1 MKKRKITMLFLIAGL
16 LFSGC
21 GKSDAS
27 DATDISSVKLK
38 SNQKIVIGK
47 ITEIAGN
54 EMTYTILKKVSAKSS
69 SSDQSKSDNS
79 GNAPDQ
85 SSNSNDSSNAG
96 NTPDQSS
103 SSNDSSNSGNASDQG
118 SNGNDSNNSGNTSG
132 QSKNGNSSSS
142 SSSDTKGSNNDFGG
156 MLAMQNGSRGQ
167 GQMPLGGQGDA
178 PGNPPDANGMQ
189 DQQNSTSDNST
200 GSDSSK
206 SKSTSKSKSNTNSKK
221 KGMTMYT
228 STNKS
233 ATMTIPVG
241 TDVITS
247 LGNKTTFSRLSNGD
261 VIKMIVETDQDG
273 NKVIVGIWMV

>member
-1 MKKRKITMLFLIAGL
+1 MEAYMKKRKITMLFLIAGL

-27 DATDISSVKLK
+27 DATDISSVELK

-69 SSDQSKSDNS
+69 SSDQSKSGNS

-156 MLAMQNGSRGQ
+156 MPAMQNG
-167 GQMPLGGQGDA
+167 
-178 PGNPPDANGMQ
+178 
-189 DQQNSTSDNST
+189 
-200 GSDSSK
+200 SSK

-221 KGMTMYT
+221 KSATMYT

>member
-1 MKKRKITMLFLIAGL
+1 MLFLIAGL

-27 DATDISSVKLK
+27 DATDISSIELK
-38 SNQKIVIGK
+38 SSQKIVIGK

-54 EMTYTILKKVSAKSS
+54 EMTYTILKKASAKSS
-69 SSDQSKSDNS
+69 FSDQSKSGNS

-85 SSNSNDSSNAG
+85 NGNGNDSSNAG

-118 SNGNDSNNSGNTSG
+118 SNDNDSS
-132 QSKNGNSSSS
+132 NGS
-142 SSSDTKGSNNDFGG
+142 GG
-156 MLAMQNGSRGQ
+156 MPAMQN
-167 GQMPLGGQGDA
+167 
-178 PGNPPDANGMQ
+178 
-189 DQQNSTSDNST
+189 
-200 GSDSSK
+200 DSSK

-221 KGMTMYT
+221 KSMTMYT

>member
-1 MKKRKITMLFLIAGL
+1 MEAYMKKRKITMLFLIAGL

-27 DATDISSVKLK
+27 DATDISSVELK
-38 SNQKIVIGK
+38 SSQKIVIGK

-54 EMTYTILKKVSAKSS
+54 EMTYTILKKASAKSS
-69 SSDQSKSDNS
+69 SSDQSKNSNS
-79 GNAPDQ
+79 GNEPDQ
-85 SSNSNDSSNAG
+85 NGNGNDSSNAG

-118 SNGNDSNNSGNTSG
+118 SNDNDSS
-132 QSKNGNSSSS
+132 NGS
-142 SSSDTKGSNNDFGG
+142 GG
-156 MLAMQNGSRGQ
+156 MPAMQNG
-167 GQMPLGGQGDA
+167 
-178 PGNPPDANGMQ
+178 
-189 DQQNSTSDNST
+189 
-200 GSDSSK
+200 SSK

-221 KGMTMYT
+221 KSMTMYT

>member
-54 EMTYTILKKVSAKSS
+54 EMTYTILKKASAKSS
-69 SSDQSKSDNS
+69 SSDQSKNSNS

-85 SSNSNDSSNAG
+85 NGNGNDSSNAG

-118 SNGNDSNNSGNTSG
+118 SNDNDSS
-132 QSKNGNSSSS
+132 NGS
-142 SSSDTKGSNNDFGG
+142 GG
-156 MLAMQNGSRGQ
+156 MPAIQNG
-167 GQMPLGGQGDA
+167 
-178 PGNPPDANGMQ
+178 
-189 DQQNSTSDNST
+189 
-200 GSDSSK
+200 SSK

-221 KGMTMYT
+221 KSMTMYT

>member
-1 MKKRKITMLFLIAGL
+1 MEAYMKKRKITVLFLIAGL

-69 SSDQSKSDNS
+69 SSDQSKSGNS

-85 SSNSNDSSNAG
+85 SSNSNDSGNAG

-156 MLAMQNGSRGQ
+156 MPAMQNG
-167 GQMPLGGQGDA
+167 
-178 PGNPPDANGMQ
+178 
-189 DQQNSTSDNST
+189 
-200 GSDSSK
+200 SSK

>member
-1 MKKRKITMLFLIAGL
+1 MEAYMKKRKITVLFLIAGL

-69 SSDQSKSDNS
+69 SSDQSKSGNS

-118 SNGNDSNNSGNTSG
+118 SNDNDSS
-132 QSKNGNSSSS
+132 NGS
-142 SSSDTKGSNNDFGG
+142 GG
-156 MLAMQNGSRGQ
+156 MPAMQN
-167 GQMPLGGQGDA
+167 
-178 PGNPPDANGMQ
+178 
-189 DQQNSTSDNST
+189 
-200 GSDSSK
+200 DSSK
-206 SKSTSKSKSNTNSKK
+206 SKSTLKSKSNTNSKK
-221 KGMTMYT
+221 KSMTMYT

>member
-1 MKKRKITMLFLIAGL
+1 MEAYMKKRKITMLFLIAGL

-54 EMTYTILKKVSAKSS
+54 EMTYTILKKASAKSS
-69 SSDQSKSDNS
+69 SSDQSKNSNS

-85 SSNSNDSSNAG
+85 NGNGNDSSNAG

-118 SNGNDSNNSGNTSG
+118 SNDNESSN
-132 QSKNGNSSSS
+132 
-142 SSSDTKGSNNDFGG
+142 GSGG
-156 MLAMQNGSRGQ
+156 MPAMQNG
-167 GQMPLGGQGDA
+167 
-178 PGNPPDANGMQ
+178 
-189 DQQNSTSDNST
+189 
-200 GSDSSK
+200 SSK

-221 KGMTMYT
+221 KSMTMYT

>member
-69 SSDQSKSDNS
+69 SSDQSKSGNS

-85 SSNSNDSSNAG
+85 SSNSNDSG
-96 NTPDQSS
+96 
-103 SSNDSSNSGNASDQG
+103 
-118 SNGNDSNNSGNTSG
+118 
-132 QSKNGNSSSS
+132 
-142 SSSDTKGSNNDFGG
+142 SSDTNGSSNGSGG
-156 MLAMQNGSRGQ
+156 MPAMQNGSSSQ
-167 GQMPLGGQGDA
+167 GQMPSGGQGDA

-189 DQQNSTSDNST
+189 DQQNSTSDSST

>member
-54 EMTYTILKKVSAKSS
+54 EMTYTILKKASAKSS
-69 SSDQSKSDNS
+69 SSDQSKNS
-79 GNAPDQ
+79 NSSNAPDQ
-85 SSNSNDSSNAG
+85 NGNGNDSSNAG

-118 SNGNDSNNSGNTSG
+118 SNDNDSS
-132 QSKNGNSSSS
+132 NGS
-142 SSSDTKGSNNDFGG
+142 GG
-156 MLAMQNGSRGQ
+156 MPAMQNGSSSQ
-167 GQMPLGGQGDA
+167 GQMPSGGQGDA

-189 DQQNSTSDNST
+189 DQQNSNSDSST

-221 KGMTMYT
+221 KSMTMYT

>member
-1 MKKRKITMLFLIAGL
+1 MEAYMKKRKITVLFLIAGL

-85 SSNSNDSSNAG
+85 SSNSNDSGNAG

-142 SSSDTKGSNNDFGG
+142 SSSDTKGSNNDSGG
-156 MLAMQNGSRGQ
+156 MPAMQNG
-167 GQMPLGGQGDA
+167 
-178 PGNPPDANGMQ
+178 
-189 DQQNSTSDNST
+189 
-200 GSDSSK
+200 SSK
-206 SKSTSKSKSNTNSKK
+206 SKSTSKSKSNANSKK
-221 KGMTMYT
+221 KSATMYT

>member
-54 EMTYTILKKVSAKSS
+54 EMTYTILKKASAKSS
-69 SSDQSKSDNS
+69 SSDQSKNSNS

-85 SSNSNDSSNAG
+85 NGNGNDSSNAG

-118 SNGNDSNNSGNTSG
+118 SNDNDSS
-132 QSKNGNSSSS
+132 NGS
-142 SSSDTKGSNNDFGG
+142 GG
-156 MLAMQNGSRGQ
+156 MPAMQNGSSSQ
-167 GQMPLGGQGDA
+167 GQMPSGGQGDA
-178 PGNPPDANGMQ
+178 PGNPPDAYGMQ
-189 DQQNSTSDNST
+189 DQQNSNSDSST

-221 KGMTMYT
+221 KSMTMYT

>member
-1 MKKRKITMLFLIAGL
+1 MKKRKITVLFLIAGL
-16 LFSGC
+16 LLSGC

-38 SNQKIVIGK
+38 SSQKIVIGK

-54 EMTYTILKKVSAKSS
+54 EMTYTILKKASAKSS
-69 SSDQSKSDNS
+69 SSDQSKNSNS

-85 SSNSNDSSNAG
+85 GSNDNDSSN
-96 NTPDQSS
+96 
-103 SSNDSSNSGNASDQG
+103 G
-118 SNGNDSNNSGNTSG
+118 S
-132 QSKNGNSSSS
+132 
-142 SSSDTKGSNNDFGG
+142 GG
-156 MLAMQNGSRGQ
+156 MPAMQNGSSSQ
-167 GQMPLGGQGDA
+167 GQMPSGGQGDA

-189 DQQNSTSDNST
+189 DQQNSNSDSST

-221 KGMTMYT
+221 KSMTMYT

>member
-54 EMTYTILKKVSAKSS
+54 EMTYTILKQTSAKSS
-69 SSDQSKSDNS
+69 SSDQSKNSNS

-85 SSNSNDSSNAG
+85 NGNGNDSSNAG

-118 SNGNDSNNSGNTSG
+118 SNDNDSS
-132 QSKNGNSSSS
+132 NGS
-142 SSSDTKGSNNDFGG
+142 GG
-156 MLAMQNGSRGQ
+156 MPAMQN
-167 GQMPLGGQGDA
+167 
-178 PGNPPDANGMQ
+178 
-189 DQQNSTSDNST
+189 
-200 GSDSSK
+200 DSSK

-221 KGMTMYT
+221 KSMTMYT

>member
-27 DATDISSVKLK
+27 DATDISSIELK

-69 SSDQSKSDNS
+69 SSDQSKSGNS

-85 SSNSNDSSNAG
+85 NGNGNDSSNAG

-103 SSNDSSNSGNASDQG
+103 SSNDSSNSGNVSDQG
-118 SNGNDSNNSGNTSG
+118 SNDNDSS
-132 QSKNGNSSSS
+132 NGS
-142 SSSDTKGSNNDFGG
+142 GG
-156 MLAMQNGSRGQ
+156 MPAMQNGSSSQ
-167 GQMPLGGQGDA
+167 GQMPSGGQGDA
-178 PGNPPDANGMQ
+178 PGNPSDANGMQ
-189 DQQNSTSDNST
+189 DQQNSNSDSST

-206 SKSTSKSKSNTNSKK
+206 SKSTSRSKSNTNSKK
-221 KGMTMYT
+221 KSMTMYT

>member
-27 DATDISSVKLK
+27 DATDISSIELK
-38 SNQKIVIGK
+38 SSQKIVIGK

-54 EMTYTILKKVSAKSS
+54 EMTYTILKKASAKSS
-69 SSDQSKSDNS
+69 FSDQSKSGNS

-85 SSNSNDSSNAG
+85 NGNGNDSSNAG

-118 SNGNDSNNSGNTSG
+118 SNDNDSS
-132 QSKNGNSSSS
+132 NGS
-142 SSSDTKGSNNDFGG
+142 GG
-156 MLAMQNGSRGQ
+156 MPAMQNGSSSQ
-167 GQMPLGGQGDA
+167 GQMPSGGQGDA

-189 DQQNSTSDNST
+189 DQQNSNSDSST

-221 KGMTMYT
+221 KSMTMYT

>member
-1 MKKRKITMLFLIAGL
+1 MKKRKITVLFLIAGL
-16 LFSGC
+16 LLSGC

-38 SNQKIVIGK
+38 SSQKIVIGK

-54 EMTYTILKKVSAKSS
+54 EMTYTILKKASAKSS
-69 SSDQSKSDNS
+69 SSDQSKN
-79 GNAPDQ
+79 
-85 SSNSNDSSNAG
+85 SNSVN
-96 NTPDQSS
+96 
-103 SSNDSSNSGNASDQG
+103 
-118 SNGNDSNNSGNTSG
+118 
-132 QSKNGNSSSS
+132 
-142 SSSDTKGSNNDFGG
+142 
-156 MLAMQNGSRGQ
+156 
-167 GQMPLGGQGDA
+167 A

-189 DQQNSTSDNST
+189 DQQNSNFDSST

-221 KGMTMYT
+221 KSMTMYT

>member
-54 EMTYTILKKVSAKSS
+54 EMTYTILKQTSAKSS
-69 SSDQSKSDNS
+69 SSDQSKNSNS

-85 SSNSNDSSNAG
+85 NGNGNDSSNAG

-118 SNGNDSNNSGNTSG
+118 SNDNDSS
-132 QSKNGNSSSS
+132 NGS
-142 SSSDTKGSNNDFGG
+142 GG
-156 MLAMQNGSRGQ
+156 MPAMQN
-167 GQMPLGGQGDA
+167 
-178 PGNPPDANGMQ
+178 
-189 DQQNSTSDNST
+189 
-200 GSDSSK
+200 DSSK

-221 KGMTMYT
+221 KSMIMYT

>member
-27 DATDISSVKLK
+27 DATDISSIELK
-38 SNQKIVIGK
+38 SNQKIAIGK

-69 SSDQSKSDNS
+69 SSDQSKSGNS

-103 SSNDSSNSGNASDQG
+103 SSNDSG
-118 SNGNDSNNSGNTSG
+118 
-132 QSKNGNSSSS
+132 
-142 SSSDTKGSNNDFGG
+142 SSDTNGSSNGSGG
-156 MLAMQNGSRGQ
+156 MPAMQN
-167 GQMPLGGQGDA
+167 
-178 PGNPPDANGMQ
+178 
-189 DQQNSTSDNST
+189 
-200 GSDSSK
+200 DSSK

-221 KGMTMYT
+221 KSMTMYT

>member
-27 DATDISSVKLK
+27 DATDISSVELK

-69 SSDQSKSDNS
+69 SSDQSKSGNS

-96 NTPDQSS
+96 NP
-103 SSNDSSNSGNASDQG
+103 
-118 SNGNDSNNSGNTSG
+118 
-132 QSKNGNSSSS
+132 
-142 SSSDTKGSNNDFGG
+142 
-156 MLAMQNGSRGQ
+156 
-167 GQMPLGGQGDA
+167 

-189 DQQNSTSDNST
+189 DQQNSTSDSST
-200 GSDSSK
+200 GLDSSK

>member
-1 MKKRKITMLFLIAGL
+1 MKKRKITVLFLIAGL
-16 LFSGC
+16 LLSGC

-38 SNQKIVIGK
+38 SSQKIVIGK

-54 EMTYTILKKVSAKSS
+54 EMTYTILKKASAKSS
-69 SSDQSKSDNS
+69 SSNQSKNSNDNSNS

-85 SSNSNDSSNAG
+85 NGNGNDSSN
-96 NTPDQSS
+96 
-103 SSNDSSNSGNASDQG
+103 G
-118 SNGNDSNNSGNTSG
+118 S
-132 QSKNGNSSSS
+132 
-142 SSSDTKGSNNDFGG
+142 GG
-156 MLAMQNGSRGQ
+156 MPAMQNGSSSQ
-167 GQMPLGGQGDA
+167 GQMPSGGQGDA

-189 DQQNSTSDNST
+189 DQQNSNSDSST

-221 KGMTMYT
+221 KSMTMYT

>member
-1 MKKRKITMLFLIAGL
+1 MEAYMKKRKITMLFLIAGL

-142 SSSDTKGSNNDFGG
+142 SLSDTKGSNNDSGG
-156 MLAMQNGSRGQ
+156 MPAMQNG
-167 GQMPLGGQGDA
+167 
-178 PGNPPDANGMQ
+178 
-189 DQQNSTSDNST
+189 
-200 GSDSSK
+200 SSK

>member
-27 DATDISSVKLK
+27 DATDISSVELK

-54 EMTYTILKKVSAKSS
+54 EMTYTILKKASAKSS
-69 SSDQSKSDNS
+69 FSDQSKSGNS

-85 SSNSNDSSNAG
+85 NGNGNDSSNAG

-118 SNGNDSNNSGNTSG
+118 SNDNDSS
-132 QSKNGNSSSS
+132 NGS
-142 SSSDTKGSNNDFGG
+142 GG
-156 MLAMQNGSRGQ
+156 MLAMQNGSSSQ
-167 GQMPLGGQGDA
+167 GQMPSGGQGDA

-189 DQQNSTSDNST
+189 DQQNSNSESST

-221 KGMTMYT
+221 KSMTMYT

>member
-27 DATDISSVKLK
+27 DATDISSVKWK
-38 SNQKIVIGK
+38 SSQKIVIGK

-69 SSDQSKSDNS
+69 SSDQSKNSNS

-85 SSNSNDSSNAG
+85 NGNGNDSSNAG

-118 SNGNDSNNSGNTSG
+118 SNDNDSS
-132 QSKNGNSSSS
+132 NGS
-142 SSSDTKGSNNDFGG
+142 GG
-156 MLAMQNGSRGQ
+156 MPAMQNGSSSQ
-167 GQMPLGGQGDA
+167 GQMQSGGQGDA

-189 DQQNSTSDNST
+189 DQQNSNSDSST

-221 KGMTMYT
+221 KSMTMYT

>member
-27 DATDISSVKLK
+27 DATDISSVELK

-54 EMTYTILKKVSAKSS
+54 EMTYTILKKASAKSS
-69 SSDQSKSDNS
+69 FSDQSKSGNS

-85 SSNSNDSSNAG
+85 NGNGNDSSNAG

-118 SNGNDSNNSGNTSG
+118 SNDNDSS
-132 QSKNGNSSSS
+132 NGS
-142 SSSDTKGSNNDFGG
+142 GG
-156 MLAMQNGSRGQ
+156 MPAKQNGSSSQ
-167 GQMPLGGQGDA
+167 GQMPSGGQGDA

-189 DQQNSTSDNST
+189 DQQNSNSDSST

-221 KGMTMYT
+221 KSMTMYT

>member
-27 DATDISSVKLK
+27 DATDISSVELK

-69 SSDQSKSDNS
+69 SSDQSKSGNS

-156 MLAMQNGSRGQ
+156 MPAMQNG
-167 GQMPLGGQGDA
+167 
-178 PGNPPDANGMQ
+178 
-189 DQQNSTSDNST
+189 
-200 GSDSSK
+200 SSK
-206 SKSTSKSKSNTNSKK
+206 SKSTSKSKSNANSKK
-221 KGMTMYT
+221 KSATMYT

>member
-1 MKKRKITMLFLIAGL
+1 MKKRKITVLFLIAGL

-69 SSDQSKSDNS
+69 SSDQSKSGNS

-85 SSNSNDSSNAG
+85 NGHGNDSSNAG

-118 SNGNDSNNSGNTSG
+118 SNDNDSS
-132 QSKNGNSSSS
+132 NGS
-142 SSSDTKGSNNDFGG
+142 GG
-156 MLAMQNGSRGQ
+156 MPAMQNGSSSQ
-167 GQMPLGGQGDA
+167 GQMPSGGQGDA

-189 DQQNSTSDNST
+189 DQQNSNSDSST

-206 SKSTSKSKSNTNSKK
+206 SKSTSRSKSNTNSKK
-221 KGMTMYT
+221 KSMTMYT

>member
-27 DATDISSVKLK
+27 DATDISSVELK

-69 SSDQSKSDNS
+69 SSDQSKSGNS

-156 MLAMQNGSRGQ
+156 MPAMQNG
-167 GQMPLGGQGDA
+167 
-178 PGNPPDANGMQ
+178 
-189 DQQNSTSDNST
+189 
-200 GSDSSK
+200 SSK

-221 KGMTMYT
+221 KSATMYT

>member
-69 SSDQSKSDNS
+69 SSDQSKSGNS

-85 SSNSNDSSNAG
+85 NGNGNDSSNAG

-118 SNGNDSNNSGNTSG
+118 SNDNDSS
-132 QSKNGNSSSS
+132 NGS
-142 SSSDTKGSNNDFGG
+142 GG
-156 MLAMQNGSRGQ
+156 MPAMQNG
-167 GQMPLGGQGDA
+167 
-178 PGNPPDANGMQ
+178 
-189 DQQNSTSDNST
+189 
-200 GSDSSK
+200 SSK

-261 VIKMIVETDQDG
+261 VIKMIVETDQDR

>member
-1 MKKRKITMLFLIAGL
+1 MLFLIAGL

-27 DATDISSVKLK
+27 DATDISSIELK
-38 SNQKIVIGK
+38 SSQKIVIGK

-54 EMTYTILKKVSAKSS
+54 EMTYTILKKASAKSS
-69 SSDQSKSDNS
+69 FSDQSKSGNS

-85 SSNSNDSSNAG
+85 NGNGNDSSNAG

-118 SNGNDSNNSGNTSG
+118 SNDNDSS
-132 QSKNGNSSSS
+132 NGS
-142 SSSDTKGSNNDFGG
+142 GG
-156 MLAMQNGSRGQ
+156 MPAMQNGSSSQ
-167 GQMPLGGQGDA
+167 GQMPSGGQGDA

-189 DQQNSTSDNST
+189 DQQNSNSDSST
-200 GSDSSK
+200 GSVSSK

-221 KGMTMYT
+221 KSMTMYT

>member
-1 MKKRKITMLFLIAGL
+1 MLFLIAGL

-27 DATDISSVKLK
+27 DATDISSVELK

-54 EMTYTILKKVSAKSS
+54 EMTYTILKKASAKSS
-69 SSDQSKSDNS
+69 FSDQSKSGNS

-85 SSNSNDSSNAG
+85 NGNGNDSSNAG

-118 SNGNDSNNSGNTSG
+118 SNDNDSS
-132 QSKNGNSSSS
+132 NGS
-142 SSSDTKGSNNDFGG
+142 GG
-156 MLAMQNGSRGQ
+156 MPAKQNGSSSQ
-167 GQMPLGGQGDA
+167 GQMPSGGQGDA

-189 DQQNSTSDNST
+189 DQQNSNSDSST

-221 KGMTMYT
+221 KSMTMYT

>member
-1 MKKRKITMLFLIAGL
+1 MLFLIAGL

-27 DATDISSVKLK
+27 DATDISSVELK

-54 EMTYTILKKVSAKSS
+54 EMTYTILKKASAKSS
-69 SSDQSKSDNS
+69 FSDQSKSGNS

-85 SSNSNDSSNAG
+85 NGNGNDSSNAG

-118 SNGNDSNNSGNTSG
+118 SNDNDSS
-132 QSKNGNSSSS
+132 NGS
-142 SSSDTKGSNNDFGG
+142 GG
-156 MLAMQNGSRGQ
+156 MPAMQNGSSSQ
-167 GQMPLGGQGDA
+167 GQMPSGGQGDA

-189 DQQNSTSDNST
+189 DQQNSNSDSST

-221 KGMTMYT
+221 KSMTMYT

>member
-1 MKKRKITMLFLIAGL
+1 MEAYMKKRKITMLFLIAGL

-69 SSDQSKSDNS
+69 SSDQSKSGNS

-118 SNGNDSNNSGNTSG
+118 SNGNDSNNSGNTSS

-156 MLAMQNGSRGQ
+156 MPAMQNG
-167 GQMPLGGQGDA
+167 
-178 PGNPPDANGMQ
+178 
-189 DQQNSTSDNST
+189 
-200 GSDSSK
+200 SSK

-221 KGMTMYT
+221 KSATMYT

>member
-1 MKKRKITMLFLIAGL
+1 MKKRKITVLFLIAGL

-69 SSDQSKSDNS
+69 SSDQSKSGNS

-118 SNGNDSNNSGNTSG
+118 SNDNDSS
-132 QSKNGNSSSS
+132 NGS
-142 SSSDTKGSNNDFGG
+142 GG
-156 MLAMQNGSRGQ
+156 MPAMQNG
-167 GQMPLGGQGDA
+167 
-178 PGNPPDANGMQ
+178 
-189 DQQNSTSDNST
+189 
-200 GSDSSK
+200 SSK

-221 KGMTMYT
+221 KSMTMYT

>member
-27 DATDISSVKLK
+27 DATDISSIELK

-69 SSDQSKSDNS
+69 SSDQSKSGNS

-156 MLAMQNGSRGQ
+156 MPAMQNG
-167 GQMPLGGQGDA
+167 
-178 PGNPPDANGMQ
+178 
-189 DQQNSTSDNST
+189 
-200 GSDSSK
+200 SSK

-221 KGMTMYT
+221 KSMTMYT

>member
-1 MKKRKITMLFLIAGL
+1 MKKRKITVLFLIAGL
-16 LFSGC
+16 LLSGC

-47 ITEIAGN
+47 IAEIAGN
-54 EMTYTILKKVSAKSS
+54 EMTYTILKKASAKSS
-69 SSDQSKSDNS
+69 SSDQSKNSNS
-79 GNAPDQ
+79 GNAPYQ
-85 SSNSNDSSNAG
+85 NGNGNDSSN
-96 NTPDQSS
+96 
-103 SSNDSSNSGNASDQG
+103 G
-118 SNGNDSNNSGNTSG
+118 S
-132 QSKNGNSSSS
+132 
-142 SSSDTKGSNNDFGG
+142 GG
-156 MLAMQNGSRGQ
+156 MPAMQNGSSSQ
-167 GQMPLGGQGDA
+167 GQMPSGGQGDA
-178 PGNPPDANGMQ
+178 PGNPPDTNGMQ
-189 DQQNSTSDNST
+189 DQQNSNSDSST

-221 KGMTMYT
+221 KSMTMYT

>member
-1 MKKRKITMLFLIAGL
+1 MKKRKITVLFLIAGL

-85 SSNSNDSSNAG
+85 SSNSNDSGNAG
-96 NTPDQSS
+96 NSPDQSS

-142 SSSDTKGSNNDFGG
+142 SSSDTKGSNNDSGG
-156 MLAMQNGSRGQ
+156 MPAMQNG
-167 GQMPLGGQGDA
+167 
-178 PGNPPDANGMQ
+178 
-189 DQQNSTSDNST
+189 
-200 GSDSSK
+200 SSK
-206 SKSTSKSKSNTNSKK
+206 SKSTSKSKSNANSKK
-221 KGMTMYT
+221 KSATMYT